1 MKGINKISGM
11 VAIIKKVNMR
21 ICRFIVGI
29 CMCLLLGSAMAN
41 GSPLPKSVTMSKAR
55 LLDKI
60 KGGWA
65 GQTIGVSFGSYT
77 EFRYQGT
84 FIQDY
89 QAIPWDKGYVQELMD
104 SWPDLYDDIYMDL
117 TFVDVFEK
125 KGLDASVKDFAVAF
139 AKADYNLW
147 HANQAARYNIVHGV
161 ENPGHWLNNPHAD
174 DIDYQIEAD
183 FAGLMT
189 PGMPN
194 SASRISDKIGHI
206 MCYGDGWYG
215 GVYVGAMYSL
225 AFVSDNIQ
233 FIVTEAL
240 KTIPKESGFYKCIAD
255 VIEWH
260 KMYPDDWK
268 RTWFELQKHH
278 SEDIGCPE
286 GVFHPLNIDAKI
298 NAAYI
303 VLGLLYGNGDFTR
316 TMEISTRA
324 GQDSDCNPSSAGGI
338 LGAMMGYNAIPE
350 YWMKGLKGAE
360 DKVFKYTSLCL
371 NQVYTLSNKHA
382 LEMIRRNGGTV
393 GQENV
398 TIIVQKPEAVHLEQC
413 FMDTYPIVKVA
424 LPNQDVKTLDFEF
437 EGNGFV
443 LRGETVRRDQA
454 LPDAVL
460 KANLYL
466 DGELVEKAAAFPT
479 DFHDR
484 RLDIFWRYQLPEGK
498 HRVRVEVIE
507 DGANALMRSWDYIV
521 YSRKTE

>member
-1 MKGINKISGM
+1 MNMKNMKIY
-11 VAIIKKVNMR
+11 KL
-21 ICRFIVGI
+21 IVGACI
-29 CMCLLLGSAMAN
+29 SVLLSSATTN
-41 GSPLPKSVTMSKAR
+41 EVLPLPPSVTMSKTQ

-77 EFRYQGT
+77 EFRFQGT
-84 FIQDY
+84 YIQDY
-89 QAIPWDKGYVQELMD
+89 QMIPWGKGYVQELMD

-117 TFVDVFEK
+117 TFVDVLERC
-125 KGLDASVKDFAVAF
+125 GLDASVKDFSTAF
-139 AKADYNLW
+139 ATADYNLW

-183 FAGLMT
+183 FAGLMN

-194 SASRISDKIGHI
+194 SASRISDKVGHI

-225 AFVSDNIQ
+225 AFVSNDIQ
-233 FIVTEAL
+233 SIVTEAL
-240 KTIPKESGFYKCIAD
+240 KTIPKESAFYKCITD
-255 VIEWH
+255 VIKWH

-268 RTWFELQKHH
+268 RTWFEIQKYH

-303 VLGLLYGNGDFTR
+303 VLGLLYGNGDFTQ

-338 LGAMMGYNAIPE
+338 LGTMIGYDAIPE
-350 YWMKGLKGAE
+350 YWMKGLRGAE
-360 DKVFKYTSLCL
+360 DKIFKYTSLCL
-371 NQVYTLSNKHA
+371 NQVYALSNKHA
-382 LEMIRRNGGTV
+382 LEMIHRNGGKV
-393 GQENV
+393 EQENV
-398 TIIVQKPEAVHLEQC
+398 TITVQRPKAVHLEQC
-413 FMDTYPIVKVA
+413 FTNTYPIAKIT
-424 LPNQDVKTLDFEF
+424 LPDQDIKTLTFEF

-443 LRGETVRRDQA
+443 LRGETVRRDNS
-454 LPDAVL
+454 LPHAIL

-466 DGELVEKAAAFPT
+466 DGKLIEKAASFPT

-498 HRVRVEVIE
+498 HQVKVEVIE
-507 DGANALMRSWDYIV
+507 DGSNTLMKSWDYIV
-521 YSRKTE
+521 YSKKAELSRN

>member
-1 MKGINKISGM
+1 MGVYKFTTGICTCLM
-11 VAIIKKVNMR
+11 LCFAII
-21 ICRFIVGI
+21 
-29 CMCLLLGSAMAN
+29 
-41 GSPLPKSVTMSKAR
+41 SKASSLPEFITISKTR

-65 GQTIGVSFGSYT
+65 GQTIGVSFGSHT

-89 QAIPWDKGYVQELMD
+89 QTIPWKEGYVRELMD

-117 TFVDVFEK
+117 TFVNILED
-125 KGLDASVKDFAVAF
+125 KGLDAPSEDFANAF
-139 AKADYNLW
+139 TTADYNLW
-147 HANQAARYNIVHGV
+147 HANQAARYNILHKV

-183 FAGLMT
+183 FSGLMN
-189 PGMPN
+189 PGMIN
-194 SASRISDKIGHI
+194 SASKINDRIGHI

-215 GVYVGAMYSL
+215 GVYVGAMYTL
-225 AFVSDNIQ
+225 AFIFDDIRHVVI
-233 FIVTEAL
+233 EAL
-240 KTIPKESGFYKCIAD
+240 KTIPQESDFYKCIAD
-255 VIEWH
+255 VIYWH
-260 KMYPDDWK
+260 KMYPNDWK
-268 RTWFELQKHH
+268 RTWFEIQKKY

-286 GVFHPLNIDAKI
+286 GVFHPLNIDAKV

-338 LGAMMGYNAIPE
+338 LGTMIGYDAIPE

-360 DKVFKYTSLCL
+360 NKIFKYTSLCL
-371 NQVYTLSNKHA
+371 NQVYALSNKHA
-382 LEMIRRNGGTV
+382 LEMICRNGGNV
-393 GQENV
+393 GEGDV
-398 TIIVQKPEAVHLEQC
+398 TIKIQKPETVHLEQS
-413 FMDTYPIVKVA
+413 FKNMYPIAKIA
-424 LPNQDVKTLDFEF
+424 LSNQDVKTLEFEF

-443 LRGETVRRDQA
+443 LRGETVRRNHT
-454 LPDAVL
+454 LPNAVL

-466 DGELVEKAAAFPT
+466 DGVLVEEAAEFPT
-479 DFHDR
+479 DFHNR
-484 RLDIFWRYQLPEGK
+484 RLDIFWRYLLPDGK

-507 DGANALMRSWDYIV
+507 NGGNAVMKSWDYIV
-521 YSRKTE
+521 YSRIGKNVSE